1 MQPTFSHDD
10 EGPLVTSGVDAIATS
25 PHSSAAPRA
34 SHGPR
39 SGWRSRAALL
49 LGPLRAFGWTAA
61 GLALASAVWSLV
73 VATGRFPRQLFPSV
87 PQILTAGHTLWST
100 GLLADDVGA
109 SLHRAA
115 VGFAIG
121 AATGISVAVLT
132 ATTAAGRNLL
142 QPVLRVFSPIPTIGL
157 VPLAILWFGL
167 GENSKTLVIALG
179 VFVPVWISSH
189 AGLASTPSDY
199 LMAAKCLGA
208 RRWHTLTKVVLPE
221 AAPDIAAGLRVGAAM
236 SFVLIVVAE
245 MTGTTSGIG
254 YRISQAQLFSQA
266 DRLIFCL
273 IVLGVLGALCDL
285 LINALTAQYT
295 RWAREDH

>member
-1 MQPTFSHDD
+1 MTT
-10 EGPLVTSGVDAIATS
+10 ELDA
-25 PHSSAAPRA
+25 
-34 SHGPR
+34 
-39 SGWRSRAALL
+39 
-49 LGPLRAFGWTAA
+49 TAA
-61 GLALASAVWSLV
+61 GARSRTVIADSGRNAAGRRPWSAFGRLRTLGWMIAGLFLAASAWSLV

-87 PQILTAGHTLWST
+87 PEILAAGHTLWTS
-100 GLLADDVGA
+100 GLLADDIGA
-109 SLHRAA
+109 SLRRAA
-115 VGFAIG
+115 IGFAIG
-121 AATGISVAVLT
+121 AVAGIVVAVLT
-132 ATTAAGRNLL
+132 ATTVAGRNLL

-199 LMAAKCLGA
+199 LMAARCLGA
-208 RRWHTLTKVVLPE
+208 RRWQTLRKIVLPE
-221 AAPDIAAGLRVGAAM
+221 AAPDIASGLRVGAAM

-273 IVLGVLGALCDL
+273 IVLGLVGALCDL
-285 LINALTAQYT
+285 LITSLTTPFT
-295 RWAREDH
+295 RWAREEH

>member
-1 MQPTFSHDD
+1 MTTRLETTVTGTRSPT
-10 EGPLVTSGVDAIATS
+10 VATE
-25 PHSSAAPRA
+25 
-34 SHGPR
+34 
-39 SGWRSRAALL
+39 SGWRP
-49 LGPLRAFGWTAA
+49 PLRSAIGHLGTLGGTIA
-61 GLALASAVWSLV
+61 GLVLASAVWSLV

-87 PQILTAGHTLWST
+87 PEILAAGHRLWSD
-100 GLLADDVGA
+100 GLLVDDIGA

-121 AATGISVAVLT
+121 ALTGIVVAVLT
-132 ATTAAGRNLL
+132 ATTAAGRNVL

-199 LMAAKCLGA
+199 LMAARCLGA
-208 RRWHTLTKVVLPE
+208 RRWQTLRKVVLPE
-221 AAPDIAAGLRVGAAM
+221 AAPDIASGLRVGAAM

-273 IVLGVLGALCDL
+273 IVLGLVGALCDL
-285 LINALTAQYT
+285 LINAITVPFT
-295 RWAREDH
+295 RWAQRER

>member
-1 MQPTFSHDD
+1 MT
-10 EGPLVTSGVDAIATS
+10 TSLEAIAAGSRS
-25 PHSSAAPRA
+25 PALAKDSRRPA
-34 SHGPR
+34 
-39 SGWRSRAALL
+39 GWRPLL
-49 LGPLRAFGWTAA
+49 RSAIGHFWTLGWTIA
-61 GLALASAVWSLV
+61 GLVLAAAVWSLV

-87 PQILTAGHTLWST
+87 PEILAAGHTLWSD
-100 GLLADDVGA
+100 GLLADDIGA
-109 SLHRAA
+109 SLRRAA

-121 AATGISVAVLT
+121 AVAGIVVAVLT
-132 ATTAAGRNLL
+132 ATTAAGRNVL

-189 AGLASTPSDY
+189 GGLASTPSDY
-199 LMAAKCLGA
+199 LMAARCLGA
-208 RRWHTLTKVVLPE
+208 RRWQTLRKIVLPE
-221 AAPDIAAGLRVGAAM
+221 AAPDIASGLRVGAAM

-273 IVLGVLGALCDL
+273 IVLGLVGALCDL
-285 LINALTAQYT
+285 LINAITAPFT
-295 RWAREDH
+295 RWAQQER